1 MTFEELG
8 KLFPIVLSDY
18 NPSWT
23 ELYETEKDRIVE
35 AAGADN
41 IYAIHHIG
49 STAVEGLKA
58 KPTIDIL
65 VEIKGNTDLDT
76 LKNAI
81 LGIGY
86 EFSWQ
91 KGNPPPHMMFM
102 KGYTLEGYKG
112 QAYHL
117 HIRYKG
123 DWDELI
129 FRDYLR
135 LSPAARQAYAA
146 LKTNLQKQFEFD
158 REAYTQAKGEFIKK
172 SSLLAKA
179 LLHR

>member
-8 KLFPIVLSDY
+8 KLFPIVLADY
-18 NPSWT
+18 NPRWK
-23 ELYETEKDRIVE
+23 ELYETEKDKIIE

-58 KPTIDIL
+58 KPTIDIM
-65 VEIKGNTDLDT
+65 VEIKGNTDLDA

-112 QAYHL
+112 QAYHV

-135 LSPAARQAYAA
+135 TSPAARQAYAN

-158 REAYTQAKGEFIKK
+158 REAYTQSKGEFIKDTC
-172 SSLLAKA
+172 LLAKA
-179 LLHR
+179 FLQ